1 MTPTIIYGVQDLL
14 LTKKKSSSIQMNTLL
29 KFRLNFCIFKLHF
42 NSRQMFS
49 CFTYHIVHAMPTD
62 LYFLHLSFHRTQ
74 HLTMFFLPAH
84 LPSIRHLHAVQRA
97 ATRRARITNVARLF
111 KEKQIRRYKVSSMH
125 LTNISAPKE
134 REHNYVTDRT
144 KNRVLNSLQSKMH
157 DLTATPYYLP
167 NLA

>member
-62 LYFLHLSFHRTQ
+62 LYFPHLSFHRTQ

-125 LTNISAPKE
+125 LTNISTPKKQ
-134 REHNYVTDRT
+134 EHNYVTDRT

-157 DLTATPYYLP
+157 DLTATPYHLP